1 MKLMIVAGFL
11 GAGKTTWI
19 RRFLQKQKQLRSIC
33 VIENDFGPINVDAQ
47 LIGKHGIS
55 VRSLDSG
62 CICCSISGDFVE
74 ALHEIQREL
83 APELVIVEPSGVA
96 RLSQLEQALSSRGD
110 IAPEDVFSVTV
121 VDASTWCRNLENN
134 GDYFEDQ
141 LRSARALCW
150 NRLDRIEQPLEMFLD
165 EFPQAH
171 IYSEE
176 ELLTLLADYSRG
188 WPELSADTPHVTAGR
203 KPGDTVTEHPEGASY
218 AHGHE
223 NGHCCGHEHHH
234 EHEDGHCC
242 GHEHD
247 HEAEPLFQSVLTLAP
262 VLSLAAWQRCF
273 SEERAAQ
280 LVRKS
285 IFRVKG
291 FVATEEGQTV
301 FLQWAGGELDWE
313 TGTDAPEELIGRLI
327 WIGRSI
333 DAGWAEAFVNEAR
346 L

>member
-1 MKLMIVAGFL
+1 MIVAGFL

-19 RRFLQKQKQLRSIC
+19 RRFLQRQTELHSIC

-74 ALHEIQREL
+74 ALHEIRCERQ
-83 APELVIVEPSGVA
+83 PELVIVEPSGVA
-96 RLSQLEQALSSRGD
+96 RLSQIEQALRSCEG

-121 VDASTWCRNLENN
+121 VDASAWYRNLENN

-141 LRSARALCW
+141 LRSAQVLCW
-150 NRLDRIEQPLEMFLD
+150 NRFDRIERPLETFLD
-165 EFPQAH
+165 EFPQGR
-171 IYSEE
+171 IYSEG
-176 ELLTLLADYSRG
+176 ELLDLLADYSRG
-188 WPELSADTPHVTAGR
+188 WPELSAGAPHA
-203 KPGDTVTEHPEGASY
+203 HPHEG
-218 AHGHE
+218 E
-223 NGHCCGHEHHH
+223 HCCGHEHHH
-234 EHEDGHCC
+234 DHEGEHCC
-242 GHEHD
+242 GHEHHHD
-247 HEAEPLFQSVLTLAP
+247 HEGGHCEAEPLFQSVLTGAP
-262 VLSLAAWQRCF
+262 VLSLAGWQRCF
-273 SEERAAQ
+273 SEERSVQ
-280 LVRKS
+280 LVRKG

-301 FLQWAGGELDWE
+301 FLQWAGRELDWE

-327 WIGRSI
+327 WIGRSL
-333 DAGWAEAFVNEAR
+333 DEDWAEAFVNEAR